1 MKGRLK
7 MGKHNYHNFS
17 GHFNKPENNVVT
29 KEELNPLATVA
40 EETVEEV
47 FDNVIEEVINEE
59 PIIEEVKGYLTNCSK
74 LNVRATAAK
83 DANVLCILDRDDEVK
98 VVLDN
103 NTSEFY
109 KICTSAGVEG
119 YCMKQFIAVK

>member
-17 GHFNKPENNVVT
+17 QFKRPENNVVT
-29 KEELNPLATVA
+29 EEELNPLATVA

-47 FDNVIEEVINEE
+47 FNNVIEEVINEE
-59 PIIEEVKGYLTNCSK
+59 PVIEEVKGYLTNCAK

-83 DANVLCILDRDDEVK
+83 DANVLCILDRDAEVT
-98 VVLDN
+98 VDLDN
-103 NTSEFY
+103 STSEFY